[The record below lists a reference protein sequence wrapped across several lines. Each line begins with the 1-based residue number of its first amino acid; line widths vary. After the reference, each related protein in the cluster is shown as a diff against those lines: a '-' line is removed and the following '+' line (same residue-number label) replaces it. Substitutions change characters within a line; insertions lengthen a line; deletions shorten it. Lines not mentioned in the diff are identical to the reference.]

1 MQNHLMQIMS
11 LVAME
16 PPVTLSAEDV
26 RNEKVKVLKAV
37 PTLTLDK
44 VVVGQYM
51 ASAEKK
57 VAAYAD
63 DKSVKDARK
72 PEWGPSLSPTFA
84 SAVLHIR
91 NPRWEGVPF
100 VLKCGKGLN
109 ERKAE
114 VRIQFKKPPGML
126 FQQEPGVNELVLR
139 VQPNEAIYLKTIA
152 KSPGLSNATEQAEL
166 DLTYKSRFNVS
177 SLPDAYERLLLDV
190 LRGDH
195 NLFVRDDELEAAW
208 RIFTPAL
215 HRLEKEKIQPIP
227 YPFLSRGPVEADRL
241 SASVGVVY
249 QSTYKWTDHSTI
261 PKSPPQPPSSV
272 SLAKPVPA
280 SPLPAPA
287 TLAVPKPSS
296 AL

>member
-1 MQNHLMQIMS
+1 
-11 LVAME
+11 
-16 PPVTLSAEDV
+16 V

-91 NPRWEGVPF
+91 NPRWDGVPF
-100 VLKCGKGLN
+100 ILKCGKGLN

-126 FQQEPGVNELVLR
+126 FQQEPGINELVLR

-152 KSPGLSNATEQAEL
+152 KSPGLSTATEQAEL
-166 DLTYKSRFNVS
+166 DLTYKSRFNVT

-208 RIFTPAL
+208 RIFTPVL
-215 HRLEKEKIQPIP
+215 HRLEKEKIHPIP
-227 YPFLSRGPVEADRL
+227 YPFLSRGPPEADRM
-241 SASVGVVY
+241 SAGVGVVY
-249 QSTYKWTDHSTI
+249 QNTYKWTDHSAI
-261 PKSPPQPPSSV
+261 PKSPPQAPV
-272 SLAKPVPA
+272 SLSAAAKTVPA

-287 TLAVPKPSS
+287 SSTQKTSS